1 MPLYDYASLKVAD
14 ANNIKILKKLWRAA
28 TGRREA
34 RGEDGLLNQLHIQ
47 TFPSLIQH
55 TNRDH
60 SQHLPPAAVMLAMNM
75 TRGNT
80 EAVCSIRGD
89 ASIFALPGNT
99 FTGPPRLLLGQGM

>member
-1 MPLYDYASLKVAD
+1 MYMIASLKVAD
-14 ANNIKILKKLWRAA
+14 ANNIKILKKLWQAA

-34 RGEDGLLNQLHIQ
+34 RGEDGLLNQLHILM
-47 TFPSLIQH
+47 FPSLH
-55 TNRDH
+55 TTTYK
-60 SQHLPPAAVMLAMNM
+60 SGSFPASPTRGSDGMNM

-80 EAVCSIRGD
+80 EAVCCIRGD